1 MESQRVR
8 FALATKQQ
16 QQTAKAVGREERQ
29 NTSTKKIIADGLNW
43 AISKEKR
50 REGIIKNWKTLQVFI

>member
-29 NTSTKKIIADGLNW
+29 NTSTKKIIADGLSW

-50 REGIIKNWKTLQVFI
+50 REGIIKN

>member
-8 FALATKQQ
+8 FAFATKQQ

-43 AISKEKR
+43 AISKEKW
-50 REGIIKNWKTLQVFI
+50 REGIIKN